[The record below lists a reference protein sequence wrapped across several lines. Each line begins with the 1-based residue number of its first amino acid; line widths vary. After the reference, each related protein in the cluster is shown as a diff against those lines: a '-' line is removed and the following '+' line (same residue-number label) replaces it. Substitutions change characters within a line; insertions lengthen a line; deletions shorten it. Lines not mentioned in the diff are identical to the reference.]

1 MSTNSARVYGYTYLS
16 PFSATRDKNPPEMY
30 SHGGSKDTMVQKR
43 EGENRKREV
52 PGEKEKRE
60 KSGKSRRGK
69 RLTRFFDQPGN
80 SYVFFAANS
89 SSSSRVSPDAKG
101 PISSCVTISFEVF
114 LADNSITS
122 IDEKLPGLFF
132 LFFSVL

>member
-1 MSTNSARVYGYTYLS
+1 
-16 PFSATRDKNPPEMY
+16 
-30 SHGGSKDTMVQKR
+30 MVQKG

-60 KSGKSRRGK
+60 RSGKSRRGK

-89 SSSSRVSPDAKG
+89 SSSSRVSPAKG

-114 LADNSITS
+114 LADNSIAS
-122 IDEKLPGLFF
+122 IDEKLPVVFF
-132 LFFSVL
+132 FYFFQFYEIQ